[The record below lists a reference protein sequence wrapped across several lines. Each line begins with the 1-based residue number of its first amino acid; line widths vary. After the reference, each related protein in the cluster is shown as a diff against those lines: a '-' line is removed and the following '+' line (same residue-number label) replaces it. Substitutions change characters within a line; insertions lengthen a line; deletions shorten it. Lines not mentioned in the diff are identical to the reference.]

1 MRRER
6 AYLLTGITA
15 VSALAWIYLVRMPMS
30 AADFG
35 SVAARIAAPLPS
47 PVVDFSICFLMWAV
61 MMVAMMLPS
70 ASPMVLTYARL
81 AGGRNGASILWT
93 WMFAAGYLAVWTAFS
108 VAATLAQFA
117 LVRAAVLSNALTVA
131 PIMGAAILA
140 AAGLYQFTSWKSVC
154 LRHCQSPVAFFMT
167 RWRDG
172 AAGAFDMGIKHG
184 ASCVGCCWMLMALL
198 FVAGVMNLVWVASIT
213 IFVLLEKL
221 IPYPRAVSLTAGCT
235 LIAAGVIVLFQR

>member
-1 MRRER
+1 MRNER
-6 AYLLTGITA
+6 ACLLTGIVA
-15 VSALAWIYLVRMPMS
+15 VSALAWIYLIRMPMS

-35 SVAARIAAPLPS
+35 PLATQIAAPLPS
-47 PVVDFSICFLMWAV
+47 PLVDFFICFLMWAV

-70 ASPMVLTYARL
+70 ATPMVLTYARL
-81 AGGRNGASILWT
+81 AGGRDGANAMWT
-93 WMFAAGYLAVWTAFS
+93 WMFAAGYLTVWTVFS
-108 VAATLAQFA
+108 VAATAAQLTLA
-117 LVRAAVLSNALTVA
+117 RAAVLTNALTVA
-131 PIMGAAILA
+131 PVLGAMILGAAGI
-140 AAGLYQFTSWKSVC
+140 YQFTPWKSAC

-172 AAGAFDMGIKHG
+172 AAGAFRMGLQHG

>member
-1 MRRER
+1 MSSAR
-6 AYLLTGITA
+6 AYLLTEIIA
-15 VSALAWIYLVRMPMS
+15 VSALAWIYLIRMPMS

-35 SVAARIAAPLPS
+35 PLAARIAAPLPS
-47 PVVDFSICFLMWAV
+47 PLVDFSICFLMWAV

-81 AGGRNGASILWT
+81 AGGRDGASALWT
-93 WMFAAGYLAVWTAFS
+93 WMFAAGYLTVWTVFS
-108 VAATLAQFA
+108 LAATVAQLILA
-117 LVRAAVLSNALTVA
+117 RAAVLTNALTVA
-131 PIMGAAILA
+131 PILGAVILGAA
-140 AAGLYQFTSWKSVC
+140 GVYQFTPWKSAC

-172 AAGAFDMGIKHG
+172 AAGAFRMGLQHG

-198 FVAGVMNLVWVASIT
+198 FVAGVMNLVWVATIT

-221 IPYPRAVSLTAGCT
+221 IPYPRAVSFTAGCA
-235 LIAAGVIVLFQR
+235 LITAGVLVLVQG

>member
-1 MRRER
+1 MRLER
-6 AYLLTGITA
+6 AYLLTEMTA
-15 VSALAWIYLVRMPMS
+15 VSALAWIYLIRMPMS
-30 AADFG
+30 VTDFG

-81 AGGRNGASILWT
+81 ASGRDGVSILWT

-108 VAATLAQFA
+108 VAATVAQLALA
-117 LVRAAVLSNALTVA
+117 RAAVLTNALTVA
-131 PIMGAAILA
+131 PIVGAAILA
-140 AAGLYQFTSWKSVC
+140 AAGIYQFTPWKRAC
-154 LRHCQSPVAFFMT
+154 LRHCQSPLAFFMT
-167 RWRDG
+167 RWREG
-172 AAGAFDMGIKHG
+172 AAGAFQMGLQHG

-221 IPYPRAVSLTAGCT
+221 LPYPRAVSFTAGSA
-235 LIAAGVIVLFQR
+235 LIASAVMVLVKR

>member
-1 MRRER
+1 MSRER
-6 AYLLTGITA
+6 AYLLTEIIA
-15 VSALAWIYLVRMPMS
+15 VSALAWIYLIRMPMS

-35 SVAARIAAPLPS
+35 SVAARIAAPLP
-47 PVVDFSICFLMWAV
+47 PALVDFSICFLMWAV

-81 AGGRNGASILWT
+81 AGGRDGFSVLWT

-108 VAATLAQFA
+108 IAATVAQLTLA
-117 LVRAAVLSNALTVA
+117 RAAVLTNALTVA
-131 PIMGAAILA
+131 PIMGAAILG
-140 AAGLYQFTSWKSVC
+140 AAGIYQFTPWKSAC
-154 LRHCQSPVAFFMT
+154 LRHCQSPVSFFMT

-172 AAGAFDMGIKHG
+172 AAGAFHMGLQHG
-184 ASCVGCCWMLMALL
+184 TSCVGCCWMLMALL

-221 IPYPRAVSLTAGCT
+221 IPYPRAVSFTAGCA
-235 LIAAGVIVLFQR
+235 LITAGLIVLLQR